1 MTKRPSLLAQA
12 QQEVDKSMTNVPPLE
27 AYTDVPRRAAS
38 VTLVCASEV
47 KERPIHWLWPGWL
60 ARGKLTILAGAAGTG
75 KTTLALG
82 IASTVTTAGRWP
94 DGVACTGRGNV
105 LVWSSEDDPAD
116 TLKPRLMACGAE
128 VSRIFFVQAVTDEYG
143 NAMPF
148 DPARDIPTLHE
159 AVQAIG
165 GASMLIVDPIVS
177 AIAGDMHKAN
187 DVRRGLQSL
196 VDFAE
201 DHDCAVLG
209 ISHFSKGSAGST
221 PQDRVIGSQAFGALA
236 RTVLVAAKP
245 EGEEARVLARAKS
258 NISLDDG
265 GVSYYIEPCSI
276 DGGIETTRVSWG
288 ETIDGSARE
297 ILGAVE
303 LHADE
308 TEDPTK
314 DIDDA
319 LRRLLRDGP
328 VTGKKAK
335 AVMTESG
342 YTEKQIRAARE
353 RLQVSIV
360 RDGFGTDMKTFWS
373 LPGSENVTAG
383 AIASPFVPSDIH
395 SCPQKREGTN
405 GYEGHEWG
413 KAVTGEPITYS
424 DLRG

>member
-1 MTKRPSLLAQA
+1 MQMTERPSLLAQA

-60 ARGKLTILAGAAGTG
+60 ARGKLTILAGSAGTG

-128 VSRIFFVQAVTDEYG
+128 VSRVFFVQAVTDEYG

-159 AVQAIG
+159 AVNAIG

-258 NISLDDG
+258 NIGLDDG
-265 GVSYYIEPCSI
+265 GVSYYIEACTLDS
-276 DGGIETTRVSWG
+276 GIETTKVAWG
-288 ETIDGSARE
+288 GTIEGSARD
-297 ILGAVE
+297 ILGSVE
-303 LHADE
+303 ASDE
-308 TEDPTK
+308 DGQTEQS
-314 DIDDA
+314 DA
-319 LRRLLRDGP
+319 EQFLRDLLSDGP
-328 VTGKKAK
+328 VPAKVVRGESSDAGYSWATIRRAQKTTGVEA
-335 AVMTESG
+335 
-342 YTEKQIRAARE
+342 Y
-353 RLQVSIV
+353 
-360 RDGFGTDMKTFWS
+360 
-373 LPGSENVTAG
+373 
-383 AIASPFVPSDIH
+383 
-395 SCPQKREGTN
+395 REGTGIGSKSAWYWRLPPKVLTEN
-405 GYEGHEWG
+405 LRCSRPGDEHLKEKVSTLGESGPQTYA
-413 KAVTGEPITYS
+413 AV
-424 DLRG
+424 RG

>member
-1 MTKRPSLLAQA
+1 MQVEKRASLLEQA
-12 QQEVDKSMTNVPPLE
+12 QSQLDKSMSELPPIE
-27 AYTDVPRRAAS
+27 AYGDVPRRVAS

-82 IASTVTTAGRWP
+82 LASTVTTAGRWP
-94 DGVACTGRGNV
+94 DGVACTGAGNI
-105 LVWSSEDDPAD
+105 LIWSSEDDPAD
-116 TLKPRLMACGAE
+116 TLKPRLMACGAN
-128 VSRIFFVQAVTDEYG
+128 VSRVFFVQAVTDEYG

-159 AVQAIG
+159 AVKGIG
-165 GASMLIVDPIVS
+165 GAAMLLVDPIVS
-177 AIAGDMHKAN
+177 AISGDMHKAN

-236 RTVLVAAKP
+236 RTVLVAAKQ
-245 EGEEARVLARAKS
+245 EGDEARVLARAKS

-265 GVSYYIEPCSI
+265 GVSYYIEPCSL
-276 DGGIETTRVSWG
+276 DGGIETTRVWWG

-297 ILGAVE
+297 ILGSVE
-303 LHADE
+303 TGDDEAGTERADAE
-308 TEDPTK
+308 QF
-314 DIDDA
+314 
-319 LRRLLRDGP
+319 LRDLLSEGP
-328 VTGKKAK
+328 VPAKLVKAESSDAGYSWATIRRAQKTTGVEAYR
-335 AVMTESG
+335 EGSG
-342 YTEKQIRAARE
+342 IGNKSAWYW
-353 RLQVSIV
+353 RLAPKVLTQNLRCS
-360 RDGFGTDMKTFWS
+360 S
-373 LPGSENVTAG
+373 PGSEHLKEKVSTL
-383 AIASPFVPSDIH
+383 
-395 SCPQKREGTN
+395 
-405 GYEGHEWG
+405 
-413 KAVTGEPITYS
+413 GESGEQSYS